1 MTGVPEVHRPNPVRQ
16 AIKSALLGV
25 VPRSRLIASLP
36 PGEHSVA
43 LTFDDGPHPEW
54 TPRILDTLAA
64 CGAHATFFV
73 IGERAVRHRELI
85 KRLAA
90 EGHAVGHHS
99 WTHSEPS
106 TTPARVLLEETR
118 RTRSLLEEITGQPA
132 PLFRPPHGK
141 LTAAKLMGIWWQRNA
156 IVLWNKDPKDYQL
169 PDADAVVAWLT
180 RHPLEHGDILL
191 MHDVHQHTAAALPR
205 ILVGTRLRCEALRTS

>member
-1 MTGVPEVHRPNPVRQ
+1 MTSAPGSSGPNPIRQ
-16 AIKSALLGV
+16 AVKSALLGV
-25 VPRSRLIASLP
+25 VPRSRLIAALP
-36 PGEHSVA
+36 SGDHSVA

-73 IGERAVRHRELI
+73 IGERAARFPELI

-90 EGHAVGHHS
+90 EGHVVGHHS

-106 TTPARVLLEETR
+106 TTTARVLLEETR
-118 RTRSLLEEITGQPA
+118 RTRALLEGITGKPA

-141 LTAAKLMGIWWQRNA
+141 LTAAKLLGIWWQRNA
-156 IVLWNKDPKDYQL
+156 VVLWNKDPKDYRL
-169 PDADAVVAWLT
+169 PDADSLVSWMT
-180 RHPLEHGDILL
+180 EYPLEGGDILL
-191 MHDVHQHTAAALPR
+191 LHDVHQHTATALPR
-205 ILVGTRLRCEALRTS
+205 ILASTQLRCDALRTF